1 MINDFYNRAT
11 TDGEFFELISTP
23 FNNGEETKSIIDLII
38 SHDKKT
44 IGKNFIKYE
53 SLAIEE
59 MVTEE
64 NKVVCNYGVFYIF
77 NFDYDNKNIPINNME
92 TNGSFLRS
100 FVVDDLI
107 NKHKFN
113 VGEINPFEKNHFI
126 LIDTDTIKNLN
137 LEYDSIGIA
146 GCFFK
151 KESFIQ

>member
-44 IGKNFIKYE
+44 IYKNFIKYE
-53 SLAIEE
+53 SLAIAEL
-59 MVTEE
+59 VTEE
-64 NKVVCNYGVFYIF
+64 NKVVCKYGVFYIF

>member
-1 MINDFYNRAT
+1 MINDFYNKAT
-11 TDGEFFELISTP
+11 TDGDFFDLISTP
-23 FNNGEETKSIIDLII
+23 FNNGEETKNIIELILDL
-38 SHDKKT
+38 DKKT
-44 IGKNFIKYE
+44 IDKNFIKYE

-64 NKVVCNYGVFYIF
+64 NKVVCKYGVFYIF
-77 NFDYDNKNIPINNME
+77 NFDYDNKNIPINNDK
-92 TNGSFLRS
+92 TNGTFLRS
-100 FVVDDLI
+100 FVVADLV

-126 LIDTDTIKNLN
+126 LIENETIKVLN

-151 KESFIQ
+151 KESYIQ